1 MMYVILALIAVL
13 CLMYYLFPIIQV
25 VGDSMHP
32 TYRDGEIIVGRRIYR
47 KSKLKV
53 GDVVIFKSPTEED
66 RIVIKRVSDIIS
78 DNKRPRFIYFL
89 GDNPD
94 CSYDSRDYGY
104 VSSSNLVCRVIK
116 QRRK

>member
-1 MMYVILALIAVL
+1 
-13 CLMYYLFPIIQV
+13 
-25 VGDSMHP
+25 MHP

-53 GDVVIFKSPTEED
+53 GDVIIFKSPTEDD
-66 RIVIKRVSDIIS
+66 RIVIKRIAKIQRGV
-78 DNKRPRFIYFL
+78 FFYCL

-94 CSYDSRDYGY
+94 CSYDSRNYGY
-104 VSSSNLVCRVIK
+104 ISSNDLVCRVIK